1 MQIFLPVA
9 MAFGLFFSGCDGRT
23 HSTADHFTAAIPI
36 DMSQGGAAFIEPHDP
51 NLDAPE
57 SSFGDVVIID
67 FATNTKHYITR
78 DEFPDDYPAITPDG
92 RFIAF
97 SSARIGRPGLLNVV
111 GEGAPK
117 ELFVFDL
124 QTGLTR
130 NVDSALIKTGRATAG
145 VYCSPQWSADGSA
158 IYFTHLTNTIY
169 GIAASGDSLWQVAA
183 LPDTAQCIHQV
194 RLSPDGKQLA
204 CAYWILEPF
213 VAGISIVDLPS
224 ETWDVLYSGNK
235 GRGLGGWSQNQ
246 DVLYVSRVGATDSTI
261 LVYDLSRAKQLSAVP
276 IRADESLGKFEGDLC
291 VADGDFFFIAG
302 HKRLSRDGSKTI
314 WGSDIARYHR
324 DTQRLE
330 WLTND
335 GTSKYSLSVFLPAS
349 RK

>member
-1 MQIFLPVA
+1 
-9 MAFGLFFSGCDGRT
+9 MALGIFFSGCDGRT
-23 HSTADHFTAAIPI
+23 HTTADHFTAAIQM

-51 NLDAPE
+51 NSDAPE
-57 SSFGDVVIID
+57 SSFGDVVAID

-78 DEFPDDYPAITPDG
+78 DEFPDDYPAISPDG

-97 SSARIGRPGLLNVV
+97 SSARIGRPGLLKVV

-117 ELFVFDL
+117 ELLVFDL

-130 NVDSALIKTGRATAG
+130 NVDNALIRTGRTTAG
-145 VYCSPQWSADGSA
+145 AYCSPTWSADGSV

-169 GIAASGDSLWQVAA
+169 GIAVSGDSLWQVAA
-183 LPDTAQCIHQV
+183 LPDTAECIHQV
-194 RLSPDGKQLA
+194 RLSPDGKQIA

-213 VAGISIVDLPS
+213 VAGISIVDLVS
-224 ETWDVLYSGNK
+224 GRWDILYSGNK
-235 GRGLGGWSQNQ
+235 GRGLGGWSHNQ
-246 DVLYVSRVGATDSTI
+246 EVLFVSRVGSTDSTI
-261 LVYDLSRAKQLSAVP
+261 MAYDLSRGKQLSAIP
-276 IRADESLGKFEGDLC
+276 IHADDSLGKFEGDLS
-291 VADGDFFFIAG
+291 VADGDFFFIAA
-302 HKRLSRDGSKTI
+302 HKRPSKDGSKSI
-314 WGSDIARYHR
+314 WGSDIARYHH

-335 GTSKYSLSVFLPAS
+335 GTNKYSLNVFMPAK